1 LDKLNPADFGLGEVA
16 NSNAHYTMY
25 QVKRGDTL
33 TAIAKDMLGSAS
45 QADRIF
51 KANLN
56 KLDSPDRIY
65 PGQMLRIPME
75 GAASA

>member
-1 LDKLNPADFGLGEVA
+1 MKAELDKLDPTKFGLGALAE
-16 NSNAHYTMY
+16 SNAEYSMY

-33 TAIAKDMLGSAS
+33 TAIAREKLGSAKRS
-45 QADRIF
+45 DDIF

-65 PGQMLRIPME
+65 PGQMLRIPKT
-75 GAASA
+75 